1 MLFIVPLNSSAS
13 TVALTVACPLT
24 RFSHSQLTYSFP
36 VSTGPKFLRLFF
48 YSTSYQNFHRSK
60 AYFSVKAGPYT
71 LLQDFNASLHAD
83 AGNDP
88 GDYLFREYCTNLKDG
103 DRLNITFHCKQNISE
118 SRFVRF
124 HQWNR
129 DCFNAP
135 FLYYTN
141 PDDVDIT
148 GLPQL
153 VGVNISGNKILLDSY
168 IFS

>member
-103 DRLNITFHCKQNISE
+103 DRLNITFIASKTSQ
-118 SRFVRF
+118 
-124 HQWNR
+124 
-129 DCFNAP
+129 
-135 FLYYTN
+135 N
-141 PDDVDIT
+141 PDSYAFINGIEIVSMPPFTTPILTTSTSLDC
-148 GLPQL
+148 LNSL
-153 VGVNISGNKILLDSY
+153 VSISAGTKYS
-168 IFS
+168 